1 MSAHDETE
9 KVLRQIHLLL
19 SKSEPYSNDPKK
31 IVVEKQQVLDLLADL
46 NKSIYNIMD
55 EYELTQRSRDRA
67 EREFRKH
74 GDEIVWD
81 ASRKAEDIY
90 AASVMYTD
98 EALNRVWQIMHDT
111 SEQMQEICK
120 NMEHQLEEKEKMV
133 KSNQLELKSQLQ
145 DLRDTEKY
153 MTLIDER
160 NRELQRQKEAGKPV
174 YARAEKNMYA
184 NRQTEVKVN
193 TAYLERLG
201 IAPEEEADE
210 VEENSGDAKTSTGNN
225 ASTSNNASTNNELS
239 TANKTSLGNKEDKG
253 ESYTDKDKKDMT
265 PEELEREEQ
274 LRADLDADYF
284 NWKEQEEEK
293 SEEKSDLS
301 EGIAKMWK
309 SIKSKK
315 K

>member
-19 SKSEPYSNDPKK
+19 SKSEPYSKDPQK

-98 EALNRVWQIMHDT
+98 EALNRVWQIMHET

-120 NMEHQLEEKEKMV
+120 KMEDELKEKEKMV

-174 YARAEKNMYA
+174 YARAEKNLYA
-184 NRQTEVKVN
+184 NRQTEIKVN

-201 IAPEEEADE
+201 IASEEEADE
-210 VEENSGDAKTSTGNN
+210 VEEATEDVKESSSNKESSGNN
-225 ASTSNNASTNNELS
+225 ASSSNKESS
-239 TANKTSLGNKEDKG
+239 GNKEN
-253 ESYTDKDKKDMT
+253 YTDKDKKDMS

>member
-19 SKSEPYSNDPKK
+19 SKSEPYSKDPQK

-98 EALNRVWQIMHDT
+98 EALNRVWQIMHET

-120 NMEHQLEEKEKMV
+120 KMEEELKEKEKMV

-174 YARAEKNMYA
+174 YARAEKNLYA
-184 NRQTEVKVN
+184 NRQTEIKVN

-201 IAPEEEADE
+201 IASEEEADE
-210 VEENSGDAKTSTGNN
+210 VEEATGDVKVSNSNKESSGNN
-225 ASTSNNASTNNELS
+225 ASSSNKESS
-239 TANKTSLGNKEDKG
+239 GNKEN
-253 ESYTDKDKKDMT
+253 YTDKDKKDMS

>member
-19 SKSEPYSNDPKK
+19 SKSEPYSKDPKK

-98 EALNRVWQIMHDT
+98 EALNRVWQIMHET

-120 NMEHQLEEKEKMV
+120 KI
-133 KSNQLELKSQLQ
+133 S
-145 DLRDTEKY
+145 
-153 MTLIDER
+153 
-160 NRELQRQKEAGKPV
+160 
-174 YARAEKNMYA
+174 
-184 NRQTEVKVN
+184 
-193 TAYLERLG
+193 
-201 IAPEEEADE
+201 
-210 VEENSGDAKTSTGNN
+210 ENFK
-225 ASTSNNASTNNELS
+225 
-239 TANKTSLGNKEDKG
+239 
-253 ESYTDKDKKDMT
+253 
-265 PEELEREEQ
+265 
-274 LRADLDADYF
+274 
-284 NWKEQEEEK
+284 
-293 SEEKSDLS
+293 
-301 EGIAKMWK
+301 
-309 SIKSKK
+309 
-315 K
+315 